1 MTGHTHVPKVMITLP
16 PQSIPELL
24 YHIGDLADRIGMDCY
39 LVGGYVRDML
49 MQRPCTDIDIM
60 VIGDPL
66 PFAKAVYEELNG
78 KNFVLF
84 KRFRTVQLE
93 LSDALQEKTF
103 KVELVGAR
111 KESYNNDS
119 RKPVTLIGTLD
130 DDLSR
135 RDFTINALALVLNR
149 EKRNQ
154 IIDHFHGVAD
164 LDARILKTPLDPEQT
179 FSDDPLRMMRAARFA
194 AQLDFKPFP
203 EVIDAMKAMHER
215 IRIVSMERV
224 SQEFFKIML
233 APRPSKG
240 LIILHETGLL
250 KEIMPEVAAM
260 AGIEQVDGLG
270 HKDTLF
276 HTFQVIDNIAAYSEN
291 LWLRIAALLHDIA
304 KPATKRFMKNT
315 GWTFHG
321 HDAVGVRIV
330 AKIFKEM
337 RWPLEPLDYVQKMV
351 RLHHRPIPLSKEE
364 ISDSAIRRIMFDAGE
379 DLQDL
384 MNLCRADV
392 TSKNP
397 RKVSLIMSNFNH
409 VEEKIAEVAEKD
421 QLARWRPP
429 VSGKDIMETLHLPE
443 GKMIGMIKKRMEN
456 AIIDGLIPYDQ
467 NAALNYI
474 RQIYEEI
481 TNEKKE
487 SRNP

>member
-1 MTGHTHVPKVMITLP
+1 MTDHGRGKQEMTIDSQQHLP
-16 PQSIPELL
+16 EIL
-24 YHIGDLADRIGMDCY
+24 YRIGDMADKSDIDCY
-39 LVGGYVRDML
+39 LVGGYVRDMI
-49 MQRPCTDIDIM
+49 MQRTCTDIDIM
-60 VIGDPL
+60 VIGDPV
-66 PFAKAVYEELNG
+66 PFAKAVCEGLNG
-78 KNFVLF
+78 RNFILF
-84 KRFRTVQLE
+84 ERFRTAQLE
-93 LSDALQEKTF
+93 LSDPMLGSF

-154 IIDHFHGVAD
+154 IIDRFDGMRD
-164 LDARILKTPLDPEQT
+164 IDAATLRTPLDPLQT

-194 AQLDFKPFP
+194 AQLDFGLLS

-215 IRIVSMERV
+215 IRIVSIERV
-224 SQEFFKIML
+224 SHEFFKIML
-233 APRPSKG
+233 SPRPSKG
-240 LIILHETGLL
+240 LIILYETGVL
-250 KEIMPEVAAM
+250 KEIMPEIAAM

-276 HTFQVIDNIAAYSEN
+276 HTFQVIDNVAAQSDK
-291 LWLRIAALLHDIA
+291 LWLRVAALLHDIA
-304 KPATKRFMKNT
+304 KPVTKRFSKSA
-315 GWTFHG
+315 GWSFHG
-321 HDAVGVRIV
+321 HDAVGPKIV
-330 AKIFKEM
+330 ARIFRQM
-337 RWPLEPLDYVQKMV
+337 RWPLDPLDYVQKMV

-364 ISDSAIRRIMFDAGE
+364 ISDSAIRRLMFDAGE

-397 RKVSLIMSNFNH
+397 RKVARIMSNFNH
-409 VEEKIAEVAEKD
+409 VEEKIAEVGEKD

-429 VSGKDIMETLHLPE
+429 VSGEDIMNTLGLAE
-443 GKMIGMIKKRMEN
+443 GKMVGMIKKRMEN
-456 AIIDGLIPYDQ
+456 AVIDGLIPYNRD
-467 NAALNYI
+467 AALDYI
-474 RQIYEEI
+474 REIYRELGGE
-481 TNEKKE
+481 TKE
-487 SRNP
+487 SGKQ

>member
-1 MTGHTHVPKVMITLP
+1 MTDHGRGKPEMTIDSQQHLP
-16 PQSIPELL
+16 EIL
-24 YHIGDLADRIGMDCY
+24 YRIGDMADKSDIDCY
-39 LVGGYVRDML
+39 LVGGYVRDMI
-49 MQRPCTDIDIM
+49 MQRTCTDIDIM
-60 VIGDPL
+60 VIGDPV
-66 PFAKAVYEELNG
+66 PFAKAVCEGLNG
-78 KNFVLF
+78 RNFILF
-84 KRFRTVQLE
+84 ERFRTAQLE
-93 LSDALQEKTF
+93 LSDPMLGSF

-154 IIDHFHGVAD
+154 IIDRFDGMRD
-164 LDARILKTPLDPEQT
+164 IDAATLRTPLDPLQT

-194 AQLDFKPFP
+194 AQLDFGLLS

-215 IRIVSMERV
+215 IRIVSIERV
-224 SQEFFKIML
+224 SHEFFKIML
-233 APRPSKG
+233 SPRPSKG
-240 LIILHETGLL
+240 LIILYETGVL
-250 KEIMPEVAAM
+250 KEIIPEIAAM

-276 HTFQVIDNIAAYSEN
+276 HTFQVIDNVAAQSDK
-291 LWLRIAALLHDIA
+291 LWLRVAALLHDIA
-304 KPATKRFMKNT
+304 KPVTKRFSKSA
-315 GWTFHG
+315 GWSFHG
-321 HDAVGVRIV
+321 HDAVGPKIV
-330 AKIFKEM
+330 ARIFRQM
-337 RWPLEPLDYVQKMV
+337 RWPLDPLDYVQKMV

-364 ISDSAIRRIMFDAGE
+364 ISDSAIRRLMFDAGE

-397 RKVSLIMSNFNH
+397 RKVARIMSNFNH
-409 VEEKIAEVAEKD
+409 VEEKIAEVGEKD

-429 VSGKDIMETLHLPE
+429 VSGEDIMNTLGLAE
-443 GKMIGMIKKRMEN
+443 GKMVGMIKKRMEN
-456 AIIDGLIPYDQ
+456 AVIDGLIPYNRD
-467 NAALNYI
+467 AALDYI
-474 RQIYEEI
+474 REIYRELGGE
-481 TNEKKE
+481 TKE
-487 SRNP
+487 SGKQ